1 MPARLTSVK
10 YSSLRWEEVSN
21 FKTLLREVVVK
32 PFNKFLVSAALLVLP
47 TLAMAQGKIAVVNLE
62 EAILQTDLAQQR
74 LTEFEKNEDF
84 TSDKNEFESLR
95 EELDKL
101 VQDFQRDQAAMS
113 EDQMVAARQKVSSKN
128 SDLEYVAKK
137 LQTLQ
142 QQNAQRVFQELAPK
156 AREVLRDIIT
166 TEQIGLLLQQQG
178 VIHADL
184 GYSITAKV
192 TDKLNQLPAEE

>member
-1 MPARLTSVK
+1 M
-10 YSSLRWEEVSN
+10 
-21 FKTLLREVVVK
+21 K

-47 TLAMAQGKIAVVNLE
+47 TLVMAQGKIAVVNLE

-74 LTEFEKNEDF
+74 LAEFEKNEDF

>member
-1 MPARLTSVK
+1 MSAK
-10 YSSLRWEEVSN
+10 YSSLHWVEVSN
-21 FKTLLREVVVK
+21 LKTLLREVVVK
-32 PFNKFLVSAALLVLP
+32 PFNKFLVSAALFVLP
-47 TLAMAQGKIAVVNLE
+47 ALAIAQGKIAVVNLE

-74 LTEFEKNEDF
+74 LAEFEKNEDF
-84 TSDKNEFESLR
+84 TSDKDEFENLR

-101 VQDFQRDQAAMS
+101 VQEFQRDQAAMS
-113 EDQMVAARQKVSSKN
+113 EDQMVAARQKISSKN

-166 TEQIGLLLQQQG
+166 TEQIGLLLQQQT

>member
-1 MPARLTSVK
+1 
-10 YSSLRWEEVSN
+10 
-21 FKTLLREVVVK
+21 
-32 PFNKFLVSAALLVLP
+32 
-47 TLAMAQGKIAVVNLE
+47 
-62 EAILQTDLAQQR
+62 
-74 LTEFEKNEDF
+74 
-84 TSDKNEFESLR
+84 LR

>member
-1 MPARLTSVK
+1 M
-10 YSSLRWEEVSN
+10 
-21 FKTLLREVVVK
+21 K
-32 PFNKFLVSAALLVLP
+32 PFNKFLVSAALLILP

-74 LTEFEKNEDF
+74 LAEFEKNEDF
-84 TSDKNEFESLR
+84 TSDKNEFENLR

-101 VQDFQRDQAAMS
+101 VQEFQRDQAAMS
-113 EDQMVAARQKVSSKN
+113 EDQMVAARQKISSKN

-166 TEQIGLLLQQQG
+166 TEQIGLLLQQQT

>member
-32 PFNKFLVSAALLVLP
+32 PFSKFLVSAALLVLP
-47 TLAMAQGKIAVVNLE
+47 TLVMAQGKIAVVNLE

-74 LTEFEKNEDF
+74 LAEFEKNEDF

>member
-1 MPARLTSVK
+1 
-10 YSSLRWEEVSN
+10 
-21 FKTLLREVVVK
+21 VK
-32 PFNKFLVSAALLVLP
+32 PFNKILVSAALLILP

-74 LTEFEKNEDF
+74 LAEFEKNEDF
-84 TSDKNEFESLR
+84 TSDKNEFENLR

-101 VQDFQRDQAAMS
+101 VQEFQRDQAAMS
-113 EDQMVAARQKVSSKN
+113 EDQMVAARQKISSKN

-166 TEQIGLLLQQQG
+166 TEQIGLLLQQQT

>member
-1 MPARLTSVK
+1 
-10 YSSLRWEEVSN
+10 
-21 FKTLLREVVVK
+21 VK

-74 LTEFEKNEDF
+74 LAEFEKNEDF

>member
-1 MPARLTSVK
+1 VK

-74 LTEFEKNEDF
+74 LAEFEKNEDF

>member
-1 MPARLTSVK
+1 
-10 YSSLRWEEVSN
+10 
-21 FKTLLREVVVK
+21 VK

-47 TLAMAQGKIAVVNLE
+47 TLVMAQGKIAVVNLE

-74 LTEFEKNEDF
+74 LAEFEKNEDF

>member
-1 MPARLTSVK
+1 M
-10 YSSLRWEEVSN
+10 
-21 FKTLLREVVVK
+21 K
-32 PFNKFLVSAALLVLP
+32 PFNKFLVSAALFVLP
-47 TLAMAQGKIAVVNLE
+47 ALTIVQGKIAVVNLE

-74 LTEFEKNEDF
+74 LAEFEKNEDF
-84 TSDKNEFESLR
+84 TSDKDEFENLR

-101 VQDFQRDQAAMS
+101 VQEFQRDQAAMS
-113 EDQMVAARQKVSSKN
+113 EDQMVAARQKISSKN

-166 TEQIGLLLQQQG
+166 TEQIGLLLQQQT

>member
-1 MPARLTSVK
+1 M
-10 YSSLRWEEVSN
+10 
-21 FKTLLREVVVK
+21 K
-32 PFNKFLVSAALLVLP
+32 PFNKFLVSAALFVLP
-47 TLAMAQGKIAVVNLE
+47 ALAIAQGKIAVVNLE

-74 LTEFEKNEDF
+74 LAEFEKNEDF
-84 TSDKNEFESLR
+84 TSDKDEFENLR

-101 VQDFQRDQAAMS
+101 VQEFQRDQAAMS
-113 EDQMVAARQKVSSKN
+113 EDQMVAARQKISSKN

-166 TEQIGLLLQQQG
+166 TEQIGLLLQQQT

>member
-1 MPARLTSVK
+1 M
-10 YSSLRWEEVSN
+10 
-21 FKTLLREVVVK
+21 K
-32 PFNKFLVSAALLVLP
+32 PFNKFLVSAALLILP

-74 LTEFEKNEDF
+74 LAEFEKNEDF
-84 TSDKNEFESLR
+84 TSDKNEFENLR

-101 VQDFQRDQAAMS
+101 VQEFQRDQAAMS
-113 EDQMVAARQKVSSKN
+113 EDQMVAARQKISSKN

-137 LQTLQ
+137 LQSLQ

-166 TEQIGLLLQQQG
+166 TEQIGLLLQQQT

>member
-1 MPARLTSVK
+1 M
-10 YSSLRWEEVSN
+10 
-21 FKTLLREVVVK
+21 K
-32 PFNKFLVSAALLVLP
+32 PFNKFLVSASLLILP

-74 LTEFEKNEDF
+74 LAEFEKNEDF
-84 TSDKNEFESLR
+84 TSDKNEFENLR

-101 VQDFQRDQAAMS
+101 VQEFQRDQAAMS
-113 EDQMVAARQKVSSKN
+113 EDQMVAARQKISSKN

-166 TEQIGLLLQQQG
+166 TEQIGLLLQQQT

>member
-1 MPARLTSVK
+1 M
-10 YSSLRWEEVSN
+10 
-21 FKTLLREVVVK
+21 K

-74 LTEFEKNEDF
+74 LAEFEKNEDF
-84 TSDKNEFESLR
+84 TRDKNEFEILR

-178 VIHADL
+178 VIHPDL

>member
-1 MPARLTSVK
+1 
-10 YSSLRWEEVSN
+10 
-21 FKTLLREVVVK
+21 VK

-74 LTEFEKNEDF
+74 LAEFEKNEDF

-101 VQDFQRDQAAMS
+101 VQYFQRDQAAMS

>member
-1 MPARLTSVK
+1 M
-10 YSSLRWEEVSN
+10 
-21 FKTLLREVVVK
+21 K
-32 PFNKFLVSAALLVLP
+32 PFSKFLVSAALLVLP
-47 TLAMAQGKIAVVNLE
+47 TLVMAQGKIAVVNLE

-74 LTEFEKNEDF
+74 LAEFEKNEDF

>member
-1 MPARLTSVK
+1 M
-10 YSSLRWEEVSN
+10 
-21 FKTLLREVVVK
+21 K

-74 LTEFEKNEDF
+74 LAEFEKNEDF

-128 SDLEYVAKK
+128 SDLEYVSKK

>member
-1 MPARLTSVK
+1 M
-10 YSSLRWEEVSN
+10 
-21 FKTLLREVVVK
+21 K
-32 PFNKFLVSAALLVLP
+32 PFSKFLVSAALLVLP
-47 TLAMAQGKIAVVNLE
+47 TLVMAQGKISVVNLE
-62 EAILQTDLAQQR
+62 EAILQTYLAQQR
-74 LTEFEKNEDF
+74 LAEFEKNEDF

-128 SDLEYVAKK
+128 SDIEYVAKK

>member
-1 MPARLTSVK
+1 M
-10 YSSLRWEEVSN
+10 
-21 FKTLLREVVVK
+21 K
-32 PFNKFLVSAALLVLP
+32 PFNKILVSAALLILP

-74 LTEFEKNEDF
+74 LAEFEKNEDF
-84 TSDKNEFESLR
+84 SDKNEFENLR

-101 VQDFQRDQAAMS
+101 VQEFQRDQAAMS
-113 EDQMVAARQKVSSKN
+113 EDQMVAARQKISSKN

-166 TEQIGLLLQQQG
+166 TEQIGLLLQQQT

>member
-1 MPARLTSVK
+1 MPVRLTSVK

-74 LTEFEKNEDF
+74 LAEFEKNEDF

>member
-1 MPARLTSVK
+1 M
-10 YSSLRWEEVSN
+10 
-21 FKTLLREVVVK
+21 K
-32 PFNKFLVSAALLVLP
+32 PFNKILVSAALLILP

-74 LTEFEKNEDF
+74 LAEFEKNEDF
-84 TSDKNEFESLR
+84 TSDKNEFENLR

-101 VQDFQRDQAAMS
+101 VQEFQRDQAAMS
-113 EDQMVAARQKVSSKN
+113 EDQMVAARQKISSKN

-137 LQTLQ
+137 LQPLQ

-166 TEQIGLLLQQQG
+166 TEQIGLLLQQQT

>member
-1 MPARLTSVK
+1 M
-10 YSSLRWEEVSN
+10 
-21 FKTLLREVVVK
+21 K

-74 LTEFEKNEDF
+74 LAEFEKNEDF

-113 EDQMVAARQKVSSKN
+113 EDQIVAARQKVSSKN

>member
-1 MPARLTSVK
+1 M
-10 YSSLRWEEVSN
+10 
-21 FKTLLREVVVK
+21 K
-32 PFNKFLVSAALLVLP
+32 PFNKILVSAALLVLP

-74 LTEFEKNEDF
+74 LAEFENNEGF
-84 TSDKNEFESLR
+84 TGDKNEFESLR

-101 VQDFQRDQAAMS
+101 VQEFQRDQAAMS
-113 EDQMVAARQKVSSKN
+113 EDQMVAARQKISSKN

-166 TEQIGLLLQQQG
+166 TEQIGLLLQQQT
-178 VIHADL
+178 VIDADL

>member
-1 MPARLTSVK
+1 
-10 YSSLRWEEVSN
+10 
-21 FKTLLREVVVK
+21 VK

-47 TLAMAQGKIAVVNLE
+47 TLVMAQGKIAVVNLE

-74 LTEFEKNEDF
+74 LAEFEKNEDF

-142 QQNAQRVFQELAPK
+142 QQNAQRVFHELAPK

>member
-1 MPARLTSVK
+1 M
-10 YSSLRWEEVSN
+10 
-21 FKTLLREVVVK
+21 K

-74 LTEFEKNEDF
+74 LAEFEKNEDF

-128 SDLEYVAKK
+128 SDLEYVAKT

>member
-1 MPARLTSVK
+1 M
-10 YSSLRWEEVSN
+10 
-21 FKTLLREVVVK
+21 K

-74 LTEFEKNEDF
+74 LAEFEKNEDF

>member
-1 MPARLTSVK
+1 M
-10 YSSLRWEEVSN
+10 
-21 FKTLLREVVVK
+21 K

-84 TSDKNEFESLR
+84 TSDKNEFENLR

-113 EDQMVAARQKVSSKN
+113 EDQMVAARQKISSKN

-192 TDKLNQLPAEE
+192 TDKLNQLPADE

>member
-1 MPARLTSVK
+1 VK

-47 TLAMAQGKIAVVNLE
+47 TLVMAQGKIAVVNLE

-74 LTEFEKNEDF
+74 LAEFEKNEDF

>member
-74 LTEFEKNEDF
+74 LAEFEKNEDF

-192 TDKLNQLPAEE
+192 TYKLNQLPAEE

>member
-1 MPARLTSVK
+1 
-10 YSSLRWEEVSN
+10 
-21 FKTLLREVVVK
+21 
-32 PFNKFLVSAALLVLP
+32 LV
-47 TLAMAQGKIAVVNLE
+47 MAQGKIAVVNLE

-74 LTEFEKNEDF
+74 LAEFEKNEDF

>member
-21 FKTLLREVVVK
+21 FKTLLREVVAK

-74 LTEFEKNEDF
+74 LAEFEKNEDF